1 MEIFQRKELTILT
14 SARVGKAWLS
24 FLTTAP
30 LGTNEE
36 FIDEMTNFGNLV
48 TMFVDDIQKAL
59 DSFLWPEQDEKQ
71 RRKRERLLEAGTQ
84 LFQQLGYRRTTIS
97 SIAAA
102 AGIAK
107 GTLYLYYKNKAELL
121 YHAMALEESANLSKL
136 DGIVD
141 SNKPAGVQLTNYIV
155 HGLGM
160 IRSMPLTRSMVEGD
174 HEFMIALS
182 EVDEQ
187 LLTQIND
194 LQLTLLK
201 QIVSEANPSLT
212 GKALSLRSQVL
223 IDLLFSLTVSGLSN
237 QTSEN
242 EEDYNRA
249 VAETLVNGLLPSA
262 ESRSRES
269 KPTPSKPNP
278 FKPTKVRSS

>member
-1 MEIFQRKELTILT
+1 
-14 SARVGKAWLS
+14 
-24 FLTTAP
+24 
-30 LGTNEE
+30 
-36 FIDEMTNFGNLV
+36 
-48 TMFVDDIQKAL
+48 
-59 DSFLWPEQDEKQ
+59 
-71 RRKRERLLEAGTQ
+71 
-84 LFQQLGYRRTTIS
+84 
-97 SIAAA
+97 
-102 AGIAK
+102 
-107 GTLYLYYKNKAELL
+107 
-121 YHAMALEESANLSKL
+121 
-136 DGIVD
+136 
-141 SNKPAGVQLTNYIV
+141 
-155 HGLGM
+155 M

-201 QIVSEANPSLT
+201 QIVSEANPSLK

-262 ESRSRES
+262 KSKSRES
-269 KPTPSKPNP
+269 KPTPSKLNP
-278 FKPTKVRSS
+278 LKPTKVRSS